1 MFNTKSS
8 KHVSLVHFYPNVEK
22 RSVNISELMESRPG
36 QMLYEPLIDFGWD
49 GADRVDDITMG
60 RRETKG

>member
-1 MFNTKSS
+1 
-8 KHVSLVHFYPNVEK
+8 
-22 RSVNISELMESRPG
+22 
-36 QMLYEPLIDFGWD
+36 MLYEPLIDFGWD